1 MRAGRTRAL
10 RPSHVASIVVAFC
23 LLSVAPTGSQQPAS
37 NQQSVETGRI
47 TGQVAADNGAPVKHA
62 PVQLSVPRPVG
73 GRGAPR
79 TSPQGPKTTET
90 DDRGRFEFAQVE
102 AGIYNVTATP
112 ATGYVRPLRW
122 QTITVDTGPP
132 AAVKLRLLRTG
143 VMTGRILNE
152 SGRPIVRARVTAAR
166 YETRPTGRQLVAPGG
181 AGTGL
186 TDDRGQFRLFD
197 LPPGDYF
204 VSAVANPPVSGS
216 GWTPLRGYAPAF
228 YPGAVNIGDARPVT
242 VRPGREAKGVSFPL
256 RLIQLTT
263 ISGTASD
270 SLGRPLP
277 PGAAVLLVPR
287 SEAQPGGSFGN
298 AVGTDGRF
306 VLQNVPPGEYHLIV
320 RMSGTQGREAAFRPV
335 IVNGENM
342 TVSIQTNAGATISG
356 SVRLEGDPSRLR
368 TISTTVNGAM
378 ATGAVRVGVR
388 GAPPSVDAP
397 AYTMLAASPPPQV
410 LAALGP
416 FVLEG
421 LRGSLA
427 LDVTA
432 NGAVLKN
439 VLRGTEDIAG
449 TGLALDGTE
458 RIENVTVVLTTETG
472 TLWGVLTGVQ
482 DERLERTLVVVF
494 PDEPG
499 RWSVG
504 VPFVHVSRPLT
515 SATLRQAPSP
525 LTRPTNLGYMVPG
538 GFIVPQLL
546 PGPYRV
552 IAVEE
557 SDPSQTVATD
567 RATLEKLRPRATEV
581 VVTAGQATSVTVPG
595 GIGRR

>member
-1 MRAGRTRAL
+1 MSAGRRRACRFSYVGFFVGAACL
-10 RPSHVASIVVAFC
+10 TSIV
-23 LLSVAPTGSQQPAS
+23 LSGSQQ
-37 NQQSVETGRI
+37 SVLNEPRIGIGSITGR
-47 TGQVAADNGAPVKHA
+47 VVADNGAPARHVL
-62 PVQLSVPRPVG
+62 VQLSVPMPPG
-73 GRGAPR
+73 GRGGAR
-79 TSPQGPKTTET
+79 TSPQGPQTTET
-90 DDRGRFEFAQVE
+90 DDSGRFAFARAE
-102 AGIYNVTATP
+102 AGTYNITAV
-112 ATGYVRPLRW
+112 GSGFVRALRW
-122 QTITVDTGPP
+122 HTCVVSAGPP
-132 AAVKLRLLRTG
+132 TVVNLTLVRTG
-143 VMTGRILNE
+143 VISGRIVDE
-152 SGRPIVRARVTAAR
+152 SRRPVVRARVTAAR
-166 YETRPTGRQLVAPGG
+166 YETRSTGRQLVAPAG
-181 AGTGL
+181 AAMGS

-197 LPPGDYF
+197 LPPGDYY
-204 VSAVANPPVSGS
+204 VSALAGPAVVGAGSKPVQ
-216 GWTPLRGYAPAF
+216 GYAPAF
-228 YPGAVNIGDARPVT
+228 YPGAVNIQQARPVS
-242 VRPGREAKGVSFPL
+242 VRPGREARGVTFPL
-256 RLIQLTT
+256 RRVPLAT
-263 ISGTASD
+263 ISGAASD
-270 SLGRPLP
+270 SLGRPLQS
-277 PGAAVLLVPR
+277 GAAVTLVPR
-287 SEAQPGGSFGN
+287 SEAQPGGQFGN
-298 AVGTDGRF
+298 AVSTDGHF

-342 TVSIQTNAGATISG
+342 TVNIQTNAGATISG

-397 AYTMLAASPPPQV
+397 AYTMLTASPPPQV

-449 TGLALDGTE
+449 TELALEGTE

-499 RWSVG
+499 RWSAG

-525 LTRPTNLGYMVPG
+525 LTRTTNVGYMVPG

-546 PGPYRV
+546 PGRYRV
-552 IAVEE
+552 IAVEDT
-557 SDPSQTVATD
+557 DPSQTVATD

-581 VVTAGQATSVTVPG
+581 VVTAGQSTSVTVPG

>member
-1 MRAGRTRAL
+1 L
-10 RPSHVASIVVAFC
+10 
-23 LLSVAPTGSQQPAS
+23 
-37 NQQSVETGRI
+37 
-47 TGQVAADNGAPVKHA
+47 
-62 PVQLSVPRPVG
+62 
-73 GRGAPR
+73 
-79 TSPQGPKTTET
+79 
-90 DDRGRFEFAQVE
+90 
-102 AGIYNVTATP
+102 
-112 ATGYVRPLRW
+112 
-122 QTITVDTGPP
+122 
-132 AAVKLRLLRTG
+132 
-143 VMTGRILNE
+143 
-152 SGRPIVRARVTAAR
+152 
-166 YETRPTGRQLVAPGG
+166 GG
-181 AGTGL
+181 A
-186 TDDRGQFRLFD
+186 
-197 LPPGDYF
+197 
-204 VSAVANPPVSGS
+204 A
-216 GWTPLRGYAPAF
+216 
-228 YPGAVNIGDARPVT
+228 
-242 VRPGREAKGVSFPL
+242 
-256 RLIQLTT
+256 
-263 ISGTASD
+263 
-270 SLGRPLP
+270 
-277 PGAAVLLVPR
+277 
-287 SEAQPGGSFGN
+287 
-298 AVGTDGRF
+298 GTDGRF

-320 RMSGTQGREAAFRPV
+320 RTSGTQGREAAFRPV

-378 ATGAVRVGVR
+378 ATGAVRVGGR

-397 AYTMLAASPPPQV
+397 AYTMLSASAPPQV

-432 NGAVLKN
+432 NGALLKN

-449 TGLALDGTE
+449 TGLALEGTE

-504 VPFVHVSRPLT
+504 APFVRVSRPLT
-515 SATLRQAPSP
+515 SATLQQAPSP

-546 PGPYRV
+546 PGRYRV
-552 IAVEE
+552 TAVEE

-581 VVTAGQATSVTVPG
+581 VVTAGQTTSVTVPG
-595 GIGRR
+595 VFGRR

>member
-1 MRAGRTRAL
+1 MRAR
-10 RPSHVASIVVAFC
+10 RPRSVRLSHVLVFVAASY
-23 LLSVAPTGSQQPAS
+23 LLAAAPRGWQQPAS
-37 NQQSVETGRI
+37 NLQLVETGRI
-47 TGQVAADNGAPVKHA
+47 TGHVEADDGAPVRYVL
-62 PVQLSVPRPVG
+62 VQLSAPRPAG

-79 TSPQGPKTTET
+79 TGLQEPRTTET
-90 DDRGRFEFAQVE
+90 DDKGHFEFAQVE
-102 AGIYNVTATP
+102 TGTYNITATP
-112 ATGYVRPLRW
+112 TTGYVRPLRW
-122 QTITVDTGPP
+122 QTITVDIGPP
-132 AAVKLRLLRTG
+132 RAVELRLLRTG

-152 SGRPIVRARVTAAR
+152 SGRPIARARVTAAR
-166 YETRPTGRQLVAPGG
+166 YESRSAGRQLVAPAG
-181 AGTGL
+181 AGMGS
-186 TDDRGQFRLFD
+186 TDDRGQFRIFD
-197 LPPGDYF
+197 LPPGDYY
-204 VSAVANPPVSGS
+204 VSALAGPAVVGAGSKPVQ
-216 GWTPLRGYAPAF
+216 GYAPAF
-228 YPGAVNIGDARPVT
+228 YPGAINIQQARPVS
-242 VRPGREAKGVSFPL
+242 VRPGREARGVTFPL
-256 RLIQLTT
+256 RRVPLAT

-277 PGAAVLLVPR
+277 PGAAVSLVPR
-287 SEAQPGGSFGN
+287 SEAQPGGPFGN

-306 VLQNVPPGEYHLIV
+306 VLQNVPPGEFHLIV

-397 AYTMLAASPPPQV
+397 AYTMLSASPPPQV

-449 TGLALDGTE
+449 TGLALEGTE

-546 PGPYRV
+546 PGRYRV
-552 IAVEE
+552 TAVEE

-567 RATLEKLRPRATEV
+567 RATLEKLRPRAIEV
-581 VVTAGQATSVTVPG
+581 VVTAGQTTSVTVPG
-595 GIGRR
+595 VFGRQ